1 MFRNYLRIGLRNL
14 MKYKFISFINLFG
27 LTVGLTSCLLIL
39 TYLLHEVSYDKFQ
52 PNADRVYRVT
62 RTFNNMQTG
71 GVSLNLSTIAPAF
84 GIPLKNDFKE
94 IEEMTR
100 ILSNGN
106 TPVKYNEKMFI
117 EPNVAFADDHLFH
130 FFKTKVESGNPD
142 KALSVPFTV
151 MLTDEMAKKYFGKED
166 PIDKTIQINVSN
178 SYSNFKVDGI
188 YKPFPSNT
196 HIHPDILISFSTLND
211 TTVYG
216 EKNLQTS
223 FGNNSFFT
231 YIRLPEHY
239 NPGNLIRQFP
249 AFLDRYMADDYK
261 PIKPST
267 ATSLNLQKITDI
279 HLRSHTDYEA
289 EENGDIKRVYV
300 FSAIALFI
308 LLIAC
313 INYMNL
319 STARSTLRAKEIGIR
334 KVSGAQRN
342 EIIFQF
348 LSESVMLSWIGMI
361 LALLLTLVF
370 LPYLNNLS
378 GEHLDIN
385 VLFSPLI
392 IICLFLLPF
401 VVGLLSGIY
410 PALFMSSF
418 KPITVLKGLFKA
430 GGGLGLRKVLVVMQF
445 AISIILII
453 CTGIVFRQMRYMQTK
468 SLGFDKEQ
476 IVTMSYAPELND
488 KYNTFRSEL
497 LQSSSVKDMTRSSR
511 IPTGRLLD
519 EMGAKI
525 TNGDSLAP
533 VNTDIK
539 FVVAD
544 EDFVKV
550 YGVKVIAGRDF
561 SRDYGMDTTGFLIN
575 EAATKA
581 LGFKK
586 PEDAIGKDFG
596 YGGRTGKL
604 LGIINDFHF
613 ESMHQKIVPLVLFVP
628 KNAGNYGRISFKLAG
643 NIPAA
648 ISNIESTW
656 KKLLP
661 EVPFQYTF
669 LDDNFAKL
677 YSAEEKEKTIFTIF
691 ASLSIFID
699 CLGLFGLS
707 AFSIG
712 QRVKEI
718 GIRKVLGA
726 NISSIIGLLSKDFLI
741 LVGIAFIIAFPIAW
755 LAMNNWLKDFAYRID
770 IPWLIFVLAGIIA
783 AVIAF
788 VTIGLQAFK
797 AATANPVKNLR
808 TE

>member
-1 MFRNYLRIGLRNL
+1 

-52 PNADRVYRVT
+52 PNADRVYRIT

-71 GVSLNLSTIAPAF
+71 GVTLKLSTIAPAF
-84 GIPLKNDFKE
+84 ATPLKNDFKE

-100 ILSNGN
+100 IISNGP
-106 TPVKYNEKMFI
+106 TPVKFNEKMFI
-117 EPNVAFADDHLFH
+117 EPNVAFADEHLFH
-130 FFKTKVESGNPD
+130 FFKTKLESGNPE

-151 MLTDEMAKKYFGKED
+151 MLSDEMAKKYFGNED

-178 SYSNFKVDGI
+178 TYSNFKVDGI

-196 HIHPDILISFSTLND
+196 HIHPDILVSFSTLND

-216 EKNLQTS
+216 AKNLETS
-223 FGNNSFFT
+223 YGNNSFFT

-239 NPGNLIRQFP
+239 NPENLIKQFP
-249 AFLDRYMADDYK
+249 AFLDRYMADNYK

-267 ATSLNLQKITDI
+267 ATSLGLQKITDI

-348 LSESVMLSWIGMI
+348 LSESVLLSWIAMI
-361 LALLLTLVF
+361 LALILTLVF
-370 LPYLNNLS
+370 LPYLNQLS
-378 GEHLDIN
+378 GEQLDIS
-385 VLFSPLI
+385 VLFSPVILI
-392 IICLFLLPF
+392 GLFLLPF
-401 VVGLLSGIY
+401 VVGILSGIY

-418 KPITVLKGLFKA
+418 KPITVLKGLFKS

-476 IVTMSYAPELND
+476 IVTMAYAPELND

-497 LQSSSVKDMTRSSR
+497 LQSSYVKDITRSSR

-525 TNGDSLAP
+525 SSGDSLAP
-533 VNTDIK
+533 TNTDIK
-539 FVVAD
+539 FVVVD
-544 EDFVKV
+544 EDFTKV
-550 YGVKVIAGRDF
+550 YGVKVIAGRGF

-586 PEDAIGKDFG
+586 PEDAVGKDFG
-596 YGGRTGKL
+596 YGNRTGKL

-613 ESMHQKIVPLVLFVP
+613 ESLHQKIVPLVLFVP
-628 KNAGNYGRISFKLAG
+628 KVAGNYGRISFKLTG
-643 NIPAA
+643 NIPSA
-648 ISNIESTW
+648 IATIESTW

-669 LDDNFAKL
+669 LDENFAKL
-677 YSAEEKEKTIFTIF
+677 YSAEEKQKTIFTIF
-691 ASLSIFID
+691 ASLSIFIA

-726 NISSIIGLLSKDFLI
+726 NISSIIGLLSKDFLL
-741 LVGIAFIIAFPIAW
+741 LVGIAFVIAFPIAW
-755 LAMNNWLKDFAYRID
+755 IAMNNWLKDFAYRIN
-770 IPWLIFVLAGIIA
+770 IPWLVFVLAGIIA
-783 AVIAF
+783 AAIAF

-797 AATANPVKNLR
+797 AASANPVKNLR